1 MPKEK
6 HTREKSNNLK
16 LLLTEELSQT
26 HIDQKKSAEI
36 KAKIMELYKEKF
48 RKKEQGP

>member
-1 MPKEK
+1 MPKKELIKEK
-6 HTREKSNNLK
+6 TNNLK
-16 LLLTEELSQT
+16 ALMAEEFTQT

-48 RKKEQGP
+48 LKKEQGP